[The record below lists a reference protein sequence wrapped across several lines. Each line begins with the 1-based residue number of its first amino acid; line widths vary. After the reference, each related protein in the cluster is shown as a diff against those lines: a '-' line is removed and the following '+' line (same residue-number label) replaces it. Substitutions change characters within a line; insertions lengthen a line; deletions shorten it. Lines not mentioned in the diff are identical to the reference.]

1 MMNDFKEETM
11 PNVKELYDYLDE
23 KIPRSLSCEWDNDG
37 LMVCAD
43 AAAPVRRVLL
53 ALDATDAVAEYAREH
68 GFDAV
73 VTHHPMIF
81 SPLRSLT
88 SLEPTAKKAL
98 FFAANNIAVMSF
110 HTRLDALEG
119 GVNDTL
125 AKKLGV
131 ENTAAFGP
139 AGEEIG
145 RVGFLPAPVPFREFC
160 KSVASALSSPC
171 VTAIGAKENVQKVA
185 LLGGG
190 GKDFVGSAIAAGAD
204 VLVTG
209 EVTYNVMLDAKA
221 SGLCLVTAGH
231 YHTERP
237 VLSRLFALIKEKFP
251 EAEVEEY
258 PLDTEIFSVK

>member
-1 MMNDFKEETM
+1 M

-23 KIPRSLSCEWDNDG
+23 KIPRALSCEWDNDG
-37 LMVCAD
+37 LMVAVD
-43 AAAPVRRVLL
+43 AGKDVKKVLL
-53 ALDATDAVAEYAREH
+53 ALDATDAVARYAAEN

-88 SLEPTAKKAL
+88 SLEPTAAKAL
-98 FFAANNIAVMSF
+98 FLARNNIAVMSF

-125 AKKLGV
+125 AARLGV
-131 ENTAAFGP
+131 ENTVPFGP

-145 RVGFLPAPVPFREFC
+145 RIGFLPAPVPFRALC
-160 KSVASALSSPC
+160 GKVASALSSPC
-171 VTAIGAKENVQKVA
+171 VQAIEAKENVQKVA

-190 GKDFVGSAIAAGAD
+190 GKDFVESAIAAGAD

-209 EVTYNVMLDAKA
+209 EVTYNVMLGAKA
-221 SGLCLVTAGH
+221 SGIGLITAGH

-237 VLSRLFALIKEKFP
+237 VLAKLYALIKEKFS
-251 EAEVEEY
+251 EIEVEEY